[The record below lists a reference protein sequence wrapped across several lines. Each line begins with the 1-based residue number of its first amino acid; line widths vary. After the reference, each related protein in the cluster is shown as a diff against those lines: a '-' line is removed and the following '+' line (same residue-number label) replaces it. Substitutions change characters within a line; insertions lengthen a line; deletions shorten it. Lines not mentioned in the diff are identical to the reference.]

1 MVNSLRSILNKVLI
15 VCNLSISLTSIC
27 ENVRQQCYLA
37 YTDGSHKSAEVLEGS
52 PTIVPINF
60 TGVVTVEAAYIP
72 GYKAQ
77 WEYIRFM
84 QNKDL
89 EPLVVQFFTP
99 TDEYTSSVSIFGE
112 DKIGPYP
119 DSEYEVYSL
128 FDDVSK
134 DIIIQV
140 SDVHVAEDNFYRI
153 YLGEPGNAH
162 SRNYNYQNQE
172 NWEDLSFMRFN
183 TTTQIKTDNRAIFF
197 KSVSVCSDDSP
208 VLCGDSVET
217 VAVSSG
223 DTFNLSCSVYGAP
236 YLESV
241 WSNVTAGEISEQ
253 PVDSREGFQHSSV
266 ISVENFTGNH
276 AGEWKCYWRNKNLKT
291 VSATKTFHVVE
302 LISRPE
308 LRTFVIPLKEKQTNR
323 TLEWEIK
330 KSPCFKSNQNCDT
343 KLDCKAGETGMEQN
357 CVKSQKNLTISETL
371 TLPEEVKSDN
381 ITCSLYLVTNS
392 GEKLGVLDTTTLYRE
407 GYHCEE
413 GYYGVGEECL
423 VCPENLTST
432 PRSTECFPSRDI
444 HSDANFPRSDS
455 GSDILVIITPVVAV
469 LLLIIVILV
478 VVFTIR
484 MRRSGEH
491 ESSKGGRFLNRYSN
505 VPSSSTNQSNE
516 SSKL

>member
-15 VCNLSISLTSIC
+15 VYNVSISLTLNC
-27 ENVRQQCYLA
+27 ENIRQKCYLA
-37 YTDGSHKSAEVLEGS
+37 YTDGSHKSPEVLEGS

-128 FDDVSK
+128 FDDVSQ

-183 TTTQIKTDNRAIFF
+183 TTTQIKTDNKAIYF

-208 VLCGDSVET
+208 VLCGDSVEI
-217 VAVSSG
+217 VAVSRG
-223 DTFNLSCSVYGAP
+223 DSFNLSCSVYGAP
-236 YLESV
+236 YLEVV
-241 WSNVTAGEISEQ
+241 WSNVTAGIVTER
-253 PVDSREGFQHSSV
+253 PVNLRYGFQHSSV
-266 ISVENFTGNH
+266 ISVENFDGNH
-276 AGEWKCYWRNKNLKT
+276 AGEWKCYWRNKNLGT
-291 VSATKTFHVVE
+291 VSVTKTFHVVE

-308 LRTFVIPLKEKQTNR
+308 LRTYIIPLREKQTNQ

-330 KSPCFKSNQNCDT
+330 KSPCFESNQNCDT
-343 KLDCKAGETGMEQN
+343 KLDCKAGDTGMEEN
-357 CVKSQKNLTISETL
+357 CRKFQKTLTVSETL

-423 VCPENLTST
+423 VCPENFTST
-432 PRSTECFPSRDI
+432 PRSTECFPLRDI
-444 HSDANFPRSDS
+444 NSEENVPPSD
-455 GSDILVIITPVVAV
+455 SDILVIIAPVAAV
-469 LLLIIVILV
+469 LFLIMVILV
-478 VVFTIR
+478 VVLRIR
-484 MRRSGEH
+484 MRRSGVQEP
-491 ESSKGGRFLNRYSN
+491 SKGGRFLNQYSN
-505 VPSSSTNQSNE
+505 VPSR
-516 SSKL
+516 L

>member
-1 MVNSLRSILNKVLI
+1 MLIFFVLSVLLEI
-15 VCNLSISLTSIC
+15 VQSC
-27 ENVRQQCYLA
+27 QQTCYQA

-84 QNKDL
+84 KNESQQ
-89 EPLVVQFFTP
+89 PLVMQFYTP
-99 TDEYTSSVSIFGE
+99 QRDYLTTLSIFAE
-112 DKIGPYP
+112 DERGAY
-119 DSEYEVYSL
+119 SASRYSAFSL
-128 FDDVSK
+128 FNRKND

-217 VAVSSG
+217 IAVSRGES
-223 DTFNLSCSVYGAP
+223 FNLSCSVYGAP
-236 YLESV
+236 YLEAV
-241 WSNVTAGEISEQ
+241 WSDFGFVRRKPTFSVDGFFQTTTISIG
-253 PVDSREGFQHSSV
+253 SFS
-266 ISVENFTGNH
+266 GNDM
-276 AGEWKCYWRNKNLKT
+276 GVWTCFWRNKNLET
-291 VSATKTFHVVE
+291 VSNTKTFHVVE
-302 LISRPE
+302 LVSKP
-308 LRTFVIPLKEKQTNR
+308 LNTTFVQNQSKDQVFKWMIQNKRPIE
-323 TLEWEIK
+323 
-330 KSPCFKSNQNCDT
+330 SPDEFTIS
-343 KLDCKAGETGMEQN
+343 LDCEQGN
-357 CVKSQKNLTISETL
+357 FNSSADSEIPAKDSFWISVLTHFEENSVLSEHSATL
-371 TLPEEVKSDN
+371 ILPEEVKSDN
-381 ITCSLYLVTNS
+381 ITCSLYLVSNS

-423 VCPENLTST
+423 VCPENFTSS
-432 PRSTECFPSRDI
+432 PRSTECFPLEVDVPVDQENVVQIVEQKVVSVTVSYEEKKELEDTIATNINVRI
-444 HSDANFPRSDS
+444 
-455 GSDILVIITPVVAV
+455 GVIVGIIILLALSVSLVA
-469 LLLIIVILV
+469 
-478 VVFTIR
+478 FTIHVAKR
-484 MRRSGEH
+484 LECI
-491 ESSKGGRFLNRYSN
+491 
-505 VPSSSTNQSNE
+505 
-516 SSKL
+516 